1 MGPPEKDNTFRSGP
15 GGYFVSVRELT
26 EEKAVHQGILAGEA
40 QLRQSSVTQGRNIQG
55 RLVVSNTRLDKN
67 DILET
72 AKTISAT
79 VRNKSVTSEKEQA
92 KKVPKTKE
100 ISRNLTIS
108 GEVCGGDYWTRTSD
122 LLRVKQAL

>member
-26 EEKAVHQGILAGEA
+26 EEKAVHQDILAGEA

-79 VRNKSVTSEKEQA
+79 VRNKSVTS
-92 KKVPKTKE
+92 KK
-100 ISRNLTIS
+100 
-108 GEVCGGDYWTRTSD
+108 RTSKK
-122 LLRVKQAL
+122 RTSKKSS

>member
-79 VRNKSVTSEKEQA
+79 VRNKSVTSKKEQA
-92 KKVPKTKE
+92 KKFLKQKKSPETLRFREKFVVETTGLEP
-100 ISRNLTIS
+100 
-108 GEVCGGDYWTRTSD
+108 VTSC
-122 LLRVKQAL
+122 V